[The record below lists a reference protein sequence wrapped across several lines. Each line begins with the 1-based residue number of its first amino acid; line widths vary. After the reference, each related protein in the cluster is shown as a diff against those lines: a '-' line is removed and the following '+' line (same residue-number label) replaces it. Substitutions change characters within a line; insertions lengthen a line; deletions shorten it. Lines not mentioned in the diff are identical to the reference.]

1 MNKIMIN
8 NLPDLPFDVEE
19 SINQLRVNLS
29 FAGVDTKVVF
39 VTSTVPNE
47 GKSFICMQLWRS
59 LASIGSKVLL
69 IDSDM
74 RLSNMRNDYGFTIES
89 GSFGIAHYLS
99 GQAEINDVVYAT
111 NVQNGYIIPVTN
123 LIANPAPLLESSR
136 FQEMINACRK
146 TFDYVV
152 IDTPP
157 LGSVADALNIS
168 KYCDGGILV
177 VRSDG
182 VSRKLVQD
190 SVSSLR
196 RAGSPLLGVVLNR
209 VNTRQHGNYYYK
221 SYYKYGY
228 GADYYDADSKKRR
241 KKHKNKKK

>member
-1 MNKIMIN
+1 MNKIIMN
-8 NLPDLPFDVEE
+8 DLPELPFDVEE

-59 LASIGSKVLL
+59 LAGIDRHVLL
-69 IDSDM
+69 IDADM
-74 RLSNMRNDYGFTIES
+74 RMSEMRNDYGFSMQT
-89 GSFGIAHYLS
+89 GYAGIAHYLS
-99 GQAEINDVVYAT
+99 GQAEVNDVVYAT
-111 NVQNGYIIPVTN
+111 NVPNGYIVPVTN
-123 LIANPAPLLESSR
+123 LIANPAPLLESER
-136 FQEMINACRK
+136 FQKLIEACRK
-146 TFDYVV
+146 TFDYVI

-168 KYCDGGILV
+168 RYCDGGILV

-182 VSRKLVQD
+182 VSRKLVQN
-190 SVSSLR
+190 SVASLK
-196 RAGSPLLGVVLNR
+196 RAGSPLLGIVLNR
-209 VNTRQHGNYYYK
+209 VNMRQHGNYYYK

-228 GADYYDADSKKRR
+228 GADYYRSDGKSKKHR
-241 KKHKNKKK
+241 KKKK

>member
-1 MNKIMIN
+1 MNKIVLN
-8 NLPDLPFDVEE
+8 KLPDLPFDVEE

-29 FAGVDTKVVF
+29 FSGVNNKVVF

-47 GKSFICMQLWRS
+47 GKSFICVQLWRS
-59 LASIGSKVLL
+59 LASIGNRTLL
-69 IDSDM
+69 IDADM
-74 RLSNMRNDYGFTIES
+74 RLSNMRNDYGFSIQT

-99 GQAEINDVVYAT
+99 GQANINDVVYAT
-111 NVQNGYIIPVTN
+111 NVPNGYIVPVTN
-123 LIANPAPLLESSR
+123 LIANPAPLLESNR
-136 FQEMINACRK
+136 FKEMVDACRK
-146 TFDYVV
+146 TFDYVI

-157 LGSVADALNIS
+157 LGSVADALDIS
-168 KYCDGGILV
+168 RYCDGGVLV

-190 SVSSLR
+190 SVASLQ

-209 VNTRQHGNYYYK
+209 VNTRQRGNYYYK

-228 GADYYDADSKKRR
+228 GADYYNADR
-241 KKHKNKKK
+241 KKKSRKKK